1 MKIRLIYCSKSLTKR
16 NENVSNFKKLI
27 KGETKLLDYFSNYL
41 KDEVLD
47 KWSSLYKITQY
58 AEHTS
63 NYLESLFGSITNK
76 NIAKQ
81 TKLLKFIKSLNDLID
96 EQLCN
101 HQENKRNKTESAKI
115 EFEKGYKLYLVLESE
130 DLNNNVFKVPSSVNG
145 EYHTVDINNWECTC
159 LQFNQNCYTCKR
171 IMYILIEK
179 SISKGF
185 DYKSIGKMDFFY
197 YKIFN

>member
-63 NYLESLFGSITNK
+63 NYGSITNK

-81 TKLLKFIKSLNDLID
+81 KS
-96 EQLCN
+96 C
-101 HQENKRNKTESAKI
+101 
-115 EFEKGYKLYLVLESE
+115 
-130 DLNNNVFKVPSSVNG
+130 
-145 EYHTVDINNWECTC
+145 
-159 LQFNQNCYTCKR
+159 
-171 IMYILIEK
+171 
-179 SISKGF
+179 
-185 DYKSIGKMDFFY
+185 
-197 YKIFN
+197 

>member
-1 MKIRLIYCSKSLTKR
+1 M
-16 NENVSNFKKLI
+16 
-27 KGETKLLDYFSNYL
+27 
-41 KDEVLD
+41 
-47 KWSSLYKITQY
+47 YKITQY

-76 NIAKQ
+76 NIAKK
-81 TKLLKFIKSLNDLID
+81 TKLLNFIKSLNDLID
-96 EQLCN
+96 GQLCN

-159 LQFNQNCYTCKR
+159 LQFNQNCYTCKH

-185 DYKSIGKMDFFY
+185 DYKSIGKMDV
-197 YKIFN
+197 FNFLKLSRTICER